1 MQYGDHELRELWP
14 QLQRRVPSFF
24 AGLEIKPAL
33 LHGDL
38 WSGNA
43 AENEEGPGGPN
54 FSLTQDPP
62 SLLQTQSFFS
72 LVDYMDLTEKFSL
85 LFSYL

>member
-1 MQYGDHELRELWP
+1 MQYGDCELRELWP
-14 QLQRRVPSFF
+14 QLQRRVFSFF
-24 AGLEIKPAL
+24 AGLEIEPAL

-43 AENEEGPGGPN
+43 AENEEGPGEPN

-62 SLLQTQSFFS
+62 SLLQTQSFCAGTSFLFVCLFFS
-72 LVDYMDLTEKFSL
+72 S
-85 LFSYL
+85 